1 VPKLNPT
8 LAPWTPVTP
17 EEQELVLA
25 ELEAILSSYHFRGS
39 KRYPGLLRYVVKA
52 ALEGRAGDLKERTLG
67 VEVFGRDPQYDT
79 NTDPV
84 VRISAGEV
92 RKRIAQYY
100 HENQETARVRI
111 ELPMGSYAPEFLL
124 SEPETASVE
133 PHPQERASVA
143 PAAGAARRFSWRLV
157 WLGVMFLLLAA
168 GGFAAYFY
176 RQAAA
181 AKMTPAEKLLAPLF
195 KSQRPILIVIG
206 TSHPNKVPRETA
218 QTSFGEHTT
227 GPYHHVSLATAIAL
241 ANVSGILRQ
250 NGRAYEVKEDTE
262 ATLTDIRSRSL
273 ILIGASNNMWT
284 MRLVDPLRYRFL
296 KDTVIQIQDTK
307 NPQRSDWS
315 IDFSM
320 PFSQVTRDYAMVARF
335 HNATTEGPV
344 LVVAGVGPYGTEA
357 ASEFVAS
364 AAYLEQMQQKMP
376 AGWENK
382 DFQVILKSD
391 VIDSKAGPPVMV
403 TETVW

>member
-1 VPKLNPT
+1 VPKLNPA
-8 LAPWTPVTP
+8 LAPWTPVSA
-17 EEQELVLA
+17 EEQELVLS

-124 SEPETASVE
+124 PESGTAMAE
-133 PHPQERASVA
+133 PHPQEHVDAA
-143 PAAGAARRFSWRLV
+143 PPARAARRLSWRLL
-157 WLGVMFLLLAA
+157 WLGMILLLVAA
-168 GGFAAYFY
+168 GCFAAYSY
-176 RQAAA
+176 RQASA

-206 TSHPNKVPRETA
+206 TSHPNKVPQETK
-218 QTSFGEHTT
+218 QTSFAEHTT
-227 GPYHHVSLATAIAL
+227 GPYHHVSVATAIAL
-241 ANVSGILRQ
+241 ANVAGILRQ
-250 NGRAYEVKEDTE
+250 NGRSYEVKEDTE
-262 ATLTDIRSRSL
+262 ASLTDIRSRSL
-273 ILIGASNNMWT
+273 ILIGASNNVWT
-284 MRLVDPLRYRFL
+284 MRLVGPLRYRFV

-307 NPQRSDWS
+307 NPERSDWS
-315 IDFSM
+315 IDFSK

-335 HNATTEGPV
+335 HDATTEGPV

-364 AAYLEQMQQKMP
+364 PAYLDQMQQNMP
-376 AGWENK
+376 ADWENK
-382 DFQVILKSD
+382 DFEVILKSD

-403 TETVW
+403 TQTVW